1 MITAIRAI
9 LPVLLLLSV
18 PACGSSTTT
27 VRTAVQTTVAHA
39 TIEFA
44 DLPRAAQ
51 KTLTLIAAGGPYPY
65 RRDGS
70 VFVNRERLLPAHP
83 RGYYREFT
91 VAAPGQH
98 YRGPR
103 RIVVGEGGERYYSPD
118 HYRTFLRI
126 TG

>member
-1 MITAIRAI
+1 MITAMRAI
-9 LPVLLLLSV
+9 LPVLLLLAGA
-18 PACGSSTTT
+18 ACGTPSTTS
-27 VRTAVQTTVAHA
+27 VRIAAQTTAHQ

-44 DLPRAAQ
+44 DLPDAAQ
-51 KTLTLIAAGGPYPY
+51 RTLTLIAAGGPFPY

-70 VFVNRERLLPAHP
+70 VFLNREKILPAHP

-98 YRGPR
+98 GRGPR
-103 RIVVGEGGERYYSPD
+103 RIAVGEGGERYYSPD